1 MPDTARPSALRTWG
15 LLIGVFFLGVI
26 SGVLG
31 TVALDFA
38 GQKTRLVFPVA
49 RLLDT
54 DLIYLKSGKMMSG
67 RILSRNDREIV
78 LEVHDGSL
86 KLEPGEI
93 SRIDENHY
101 TRYFKKVW

>member
-1 MPDTARPSALRTWG
+1 MPDTARPSALRTWI
-15 LLIGVFFLGVI
+15 LLTGIFLLGFI

-31 TVALDFA
+31 SVALDFA
-38 GQKTRLVFPVA
+38 GQKTRLIFPMA

-54 DLIYLKSGKMMSG
+54 DLVHLKSGKMMTG
-67 RILSRNDREIV
+67 RVLSRNDREILV
-78 LEVHDGSL
+78 EVGDGSL

-93 SRIDENHY
+93 DRIDENYH